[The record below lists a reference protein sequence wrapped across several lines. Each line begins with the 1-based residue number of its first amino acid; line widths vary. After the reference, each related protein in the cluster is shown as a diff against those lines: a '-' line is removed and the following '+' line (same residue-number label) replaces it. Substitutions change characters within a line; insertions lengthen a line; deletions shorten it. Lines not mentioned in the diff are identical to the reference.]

1 MGRPTIKH
9 YFYLLVFAIV
19 LVNHI
24 EGINLVTSAT
34 QINELEMSLSP
45 EMEQSLCKDLSLTL
59 AKFPKVR
66 LGHLPTPLEPMDRLS
81 EILGGPRLWVKR
93 DDCTGLS
100 SGGNKTRKLEFLMAD
115 AQSKGADTI
124 ITQGATQ
131 SNHARQTTAA
141 AAKLG
146 MECHILL
153 EDRTGSNDNNY
164 ILNGNVLL
172 DRLHGASVSKR
183 SGGTDMNLEMQDF
196 ADTLTEKGKK
206 PYIIPGGGSN
216 PIGALGYVNCAR
228 ELTEQA
234 SEIGL
239 KIDALVHA
247 TGSAGTQAGLVAG
260 LAAIQS
266 SIHLLG
272 IGVRAPKDKQE
283 QMVFDLAQKTAD
295 YLDTGIE
302 IERDKVR
309 AICDYVGAGYGLP
322 TDGMIKAVK
331 LLAQSEGL
339 LFDPVYSGKGLDGL
353 IDQIKKGYFAG
364 MDNVVFLHT
373 GGSAALFGYP
383 ETFELPGYAN

>member
-1 MGRPTIKH
+1 MGRPRIKH
-9 YFYLLVFAIV
+9 YFFLLVFVMV

-24 EGINLVTSAT
+24 KGINLVTSAT

-196 ADTLTEKGKK
+196 ADALIEKGKK

-247 TGSAGTQAGLVAG
+247 TGSAGTQAGLVTG

-322 TDGMIKAVK
+322 TDGMIKSVK